1 MAIQFNDSTQYI
13 NAPSATVLDI
23 NATDEVEVNAT
34 LMDVNANLDVSGTV
48 VVSAT
53 TASTSSTT
61 GALTVAGG
69 AGIAAD
75 LSVGDDIF
83 MLSDGAQIAWGT
95 DSDGNAVIGI
105 DETDAIIIESGGTD
119 GAGTHAG
126 YGIVQ
131 DTAANANDALLYQH
145 QDIRITSPE
154 YHPLVRKGEG
164 TFITLEIG
172 SAGGPH
178 IIDETDGDNII
189 GEDEVFL
196 HSGMQR
202 NVINIIGSDGKIK
215 NSIAGFAQGAI

>member
-1 MAIQFNDSTQYI
+1 M
-13 NAPSATVLDI
+13 
-23 NATDEVEVNAT
+23 
-34 LMDVNANLDVSGTV
+34 
-48 VVSAT
+48 
-53 TASTSSTT
+53 
-61 GALTVAGG
+61 AGG

-83 MLSDGAQIAWGT
+83 MLSDGAQIAWGA

-105 DETDAIIIESGGTD
+105 DEADAITIESGGTD

-126 YGIVQ
+126 YGIVLNGT
-131 DTAANANDALLYQH
+131 DGSSTNANSAILYQH
-145 QDIRITSPE
+145 QDIRLTTPE
-154 YHPLVRKGEG
+154 YAPLVRKGEG
-164 TFITLEIG
+164 TFITLETG

-215 NSIAGFAQGAI
+215 NSVAGFAQGAI